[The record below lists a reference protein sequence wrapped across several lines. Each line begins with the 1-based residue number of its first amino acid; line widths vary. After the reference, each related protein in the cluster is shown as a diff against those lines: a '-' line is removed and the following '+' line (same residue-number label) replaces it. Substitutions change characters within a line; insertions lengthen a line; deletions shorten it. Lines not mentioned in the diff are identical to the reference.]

1 MSESFHSVCLSSS
14 VLVTIK
20 CCQCINR
27 QESSQRLQQL
37 TDSVHYPESTSCL
50 ISHLTEFNLYVSG
63 VQEQETIYK
72 DLLWKSTRVLLISYT
87 TLGIQ
92 LCIFL

>member
-14 VLVTIK
+14 VLVTMK

-27 QESSQRLQQL
+27 QESSPRLQQL

-50 ISHLTEFNLYVSG
+50 ISHLTGFNLYVSG
-63 VQEQETIYK
+63 VQEQETVYK
-72 DLLWKSTRVLLISYT
+72 DLLWKITCVLLISYT
-87 TLGIQ
+87 T
-92 LCIFL
+92 